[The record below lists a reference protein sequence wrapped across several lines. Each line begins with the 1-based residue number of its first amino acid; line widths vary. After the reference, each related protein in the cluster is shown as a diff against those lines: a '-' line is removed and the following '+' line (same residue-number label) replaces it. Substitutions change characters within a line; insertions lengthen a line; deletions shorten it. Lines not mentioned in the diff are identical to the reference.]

1 MILLAPLLLASLVP
15 AALVAHAEVYL
26 SEDQAGAALVPGAPG
41 KPVKFERKEIQLTD
55 DQVSAIENASGE
67 NVRNSKITVLV
78 APNHDAVFI
87 DQVLGKH
94 EQILYATAISAEGKI
109 LGIEVMEYRETYGH
123 QIRGAEWRK
132 QFVGKTVA
140 DPIKLEKDIKN
151 ISGAT
156 LSSSHVSAG
165 VRRLVHTQA
174 AVRAQL

>member
-1 MILLAPLLLASLVP
+1 MLLLAPFLLAPLAPLAH
-15 AALVAHAEVYL
+15 VAHAEIYL
-26 SEDQAGAALVPGAPG
+26 NEEQAGAALLPGAAG
-41 KPVKFERKEIQLTD
+41 KPVKLTRKEIQLTD
-55 DQVSAIENASGE
+55 DQVSAIEKACGE
-67 NVRNSKITVLV
+67 NVRNSKVTVLV
-78 APNHDAVFI
+78 APNRDAVFI

-94 EQILYATAISAEGKI
+94 EQILYATAISAEGKV

-132 QFVGKTVA
+132 QFVGKTAA

-174 AVRAQL
+174 AIRAQL